1 MGALDQSP
9 GCPAP
14 RPELSPGCL
23 SCLSVQTKLLRGVSC
38 TETTLVDFEFVH
50 IPAAV
55 YFQTDSSV
63 YKMIIF
69 IAFLASPILPHC
81 GNRLPGSTECNGK
94 EGGLWNVDGLGSN
107 PGSPIH
113 QSTVLGLTSLS
124 ISFPN
129 CKMGIMIASAL
140 KGLCED

>member
-63 YKMIIF
+63 YDYF
-69 IAFLASPILPHC
+69 YCFSSSSNLASLWKQTSRL
-81 GNRLPGSTECNGK
+81 NRVQWERRWALEC
-94 EGGLWNVDGLGSN
+94 
-107 PGSPIH
+107 
-113 QSTVLGLTSLS
+113 
-124 ISFPN
+124 
-129 CKMGIMIASAL
+129 
-140 KGLCED
+140 